1 MVYPSCSNL
10 WSIQMNCVNC
20 NHGSLV
26 RSNFRLTPDGK
37 PYCIKN
43 EKCVERYNEVNH
55 NPNARQKGDKV
66 K

>member
-1 MVYPSCSNL
+1 
-10 WSIQMNCVNC
+10 MNCVNC